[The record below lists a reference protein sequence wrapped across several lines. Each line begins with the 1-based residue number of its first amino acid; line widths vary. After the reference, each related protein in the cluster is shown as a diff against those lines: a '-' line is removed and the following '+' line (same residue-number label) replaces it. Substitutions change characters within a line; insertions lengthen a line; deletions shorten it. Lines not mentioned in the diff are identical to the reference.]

1 MSEPES
7 LRQIAAR
14 LIQEHREKKRNSL
27 SAFLDKVPPDVL
39 GAVSVLQDRRIEF
52 TAGDLDWMKRCGIEL

>member
-27 SAFLDKVPPDVL
+27 SSFLDQVPPDVL
-39 GAVSVLQDRRIEF
+39 GALSVLKDSNIQFTEQDRKWLKKFRI
-52 TAGDLDWMKRCGIEL
+52 DV